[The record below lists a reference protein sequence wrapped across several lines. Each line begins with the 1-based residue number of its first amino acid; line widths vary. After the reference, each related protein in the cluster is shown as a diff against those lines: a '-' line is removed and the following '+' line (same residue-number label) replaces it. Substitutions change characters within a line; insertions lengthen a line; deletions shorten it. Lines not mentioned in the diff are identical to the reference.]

1 MKKTKDV
8 VEKDTHIDNPIVIKS
23 GATDLRRGE
32 GKLLEL
38 AEKNYSERIKEDT
51 LYAFSNKNNNTV
63 KIVKVKE
70 DSTIMVKIKRNTPFL
85 WPEYVE
91 KGKEGYTV
99 ELTGQEKKE
108 FLREIGCP
116 ENL

>member
-1 MKKTKDV
+1 MKKGKDKEAD
-8 VEKDTHIDNPIVIKS
+8 EKDSIAVLKS

-38 AEKNYSERIKEDT
+38 ADNNYSGGIKKYV
-51 LYAFSNKNNNTV
+51 LYAFSNKNRNTI

-70 DSTIMVKIKRNTPFL
+70 DSTIMVKIKRNTPFS

-99 ELTGQEKKE
+99 QLEGEEKRK
-108 FLREIGCP
+108 FLKEIGCP
-116 ENL
+116 EKL